1 MLLEYITKNAILLGV
16 LVLEDGSPKKN
27 EWETR
32 GFGGTI
38 FSGKANYDSSRAM
51 LYLDSNLD
59 HTWIWASNGHVPL
72 SDNRWLVMFEFDS
85 ELIIEL
91 NVGSYMI
98 GIIYIYIHFFHTDQ
112 RFFQNTTYDFHGL
125 SDQGG
130 SAPLWLLR
138 RGGWGGCNHPR
149 SNLFQACSKTLW
161 WVINR

>member
-59 HTWIWASNGHVPL
+59 HT
-72 SDNRWLVMFEFDS
+72 
-85 ELIIEL
+85 
-91 NVGSYMI
+91 
-98 GIIYIYIHFFHTDQ
+98 
-112 RFFQNTTYDFHGL
+112 
-125 SDQGG
+125 
-130 SAPLWLLR
+130 
-138 RGGWGGCNHPR
+138 
-149 SNLFQACSKTLW
+149 
-161 WVINR
+161 